1 MADPQAKPE
10 KKEEVHFYPGEK
22 LLLYLVNGKVILPAE
37 AWGGP
42 SKRQP
47 KEKGDKLAREPT
59 WPGTFIIDGMET
71 YTTKTWRRSRIPWGT
86 RIRESQS
93 RPGEAEYEKSPG
105 QWRSLTRDFKSRVDP
120 WNVLTITDMY
130 QDLYGLREFPSR
142 WIFNDFGPK
151 AIRYYRD
158 RNANRRRDANEPLEG
173 EMIHT
178 TPDNEA
184 ESDKYGADSKKVEL
198 FESHGCIH
206 IKPIDFGALRDAGAF
221 RQGLTLIIHRYS
233 ERYGAMDTETP

>member
-22 LLLYLVNGKVILPAE
+22 LLLYLVNDKVILPAE

-47 KEKGDKLAREPT
+47 KEKGERIAAVPT
-59 WPGTFIIDGMET
+59 TPGTFIIDGTEA
-71 YTTKTWRRSRIPWGT
+71 YTTTTWDWSRVRWGT
-86 RIRESQS
+86 RIRRS
-93 RPGEAEYEKSPG
+93 RSLPARVAEYEKSPG
-105 QWRSLTRDFKSRVDP
+105 KWRSLTRDFGWTVSDIGDAYK
-120 WNVLTITDMY
+120 N
-130 QDLYGLREFPSR
+130 LYGLWEFPDR